1 MEEKKYDI
9 VILTDK
15 RYVSPTEITPYIK
28 NVLLEDEILTKELES
43 NGLKVFRTSWDNPD
57 FDWGTTKTAIF
68 RATWDY
74 FERINEFIPWL
85 ELVKNKTQLI
95 NDYSLI
101 NWNLDKHYLSD
112 LEKKGVKIP
121 SSTFIEKGNTKPLVH
136 LIEKLG
142 YENFILKPAVS
153 GAGRHTYK
161 INSDNIN
168 EYEEIFKSLTANECM
183 IIQEFQKNIT
193 TKGEIALIFFGTE
206 YSHSVLK
213 MAKKGD
219 FRVQDDFGGSI
230 HQYTPSQSEIEFATN
245 VITKI
250 SSLPAYARVDL
261 IWDNEDNLCLSELE
275 LIEPELWFREEKNAS
290 KKLTNQII
298 KILS

>member
-1 MEEKKYDI
+1 MTNRKYDV

-15 RYVSPTEITPYIK
+15 RYVSPKEITPYIA
-28 NVLLEDEILTKELES
+28 NVLLEDELLTNELVN
-43 NGLKVFRTSWDNPD
+43 NGLKVYRTNWDNPN
-57 FDWGTTKTAIF
+57 FDWSTTKTAIF

-85 ELVKNKTQLI
+85 ESVKNKTQLI

-101 NWNLDKHYLSD
+101 KWNLDKHYLSD

-121 SSTFIEKGNTKPLVH
+121 NSTFIEKGNTKH
-136 LIEKLG
+136 LSHFINELG
-142 YENFILKPAVS
+142 YDTFILKPAVS

-161 INSDNIN
+161 ISKDKIQ
-168 EYEEIFKSLTANECM
+168 EFEEILKELTANECM
-183 IIQEFQKNIT
+183 IIQEFQQNIT
-193 TKGEIALIFFGTE
+193 TKGEIALIFFGTN

-213 MAKKGD
+213 IAKKGD

-230 HQYTPSQSEIEFATN
+230 HQYIPTQAEIEFATN
-245 VITKI
+245 VINKVTPQ
-250 SSLPAYARVDL
+250 PAYARVDL

-275 LIEPELWFREEKNAS
+275 LIEPELWFRKEKNAATS
-290 KKLTNQII
+290 LTHQILE
-298 KILS
+298 ILS

>member
-1 MEEKKYDI
+1 MSEKIYDV

-15 RYVSPTEITPYIK
+15 RYVSPEEITPYIA
-28 NVLLEDEILTKELES
+28 NVLLEDEILTNELIQ
-43 NGLKVFRTSWDNPD
+43 NGLKVYRTNWDNTD
-57 FDWGTTKTAIF
+57 FDWKTTKTAIF

-85 ELVKNKTQLI
+85 ESVKNKTQLI

-101 NWNLDKHYLSD
+101 NWNLDKHYLTD

-121 SSTFIEKGNTKPLVH
+121 NSTFIEKGNTNTLSQFIK
-136 LIEKLG
+136 ELG
-142 YENFILKPAVS
+142 YDNFILKPAVS

-161 INSDNIN
+161 IHKDNTQ
-168 EYEEIFKSLTANECM
+168 EYEDIFAELTTKECM
-183 IIQEFQKNIT
+183 IIQGFQKNIT
-193 TKGEIALIFFGTE
+193 TKGEIALIFFGTN

-230 HQYTPSQSEIEFATN
+230 HEYTPSQNEIEFATN
-245 VITKI
+245 VISKI
-250 SSLPAYARVDL
+250 SPLPAYARVDL

-275 LIEPELWFREEKNAS
+275 LIEPELWFRKEKTAA
-290 KKLTNQII
+290 KRLTNQILE
-298 KILS
+298 ILS